1 MAQSV
6 HTLIK
11 NRIKT
16 KLEEVDKIQV
26 VYDKPQL
33 EFGGMPAATIMSST
47 IESEPNENASDER
60 RYIFKV
66 RLFYDVDRDNND
78 SVGWAVD
85 SLYDLV
91 DDVLDKFTE
100 DKDWNSPTSFAAS
113 IPANYT
119 WIGLDTAV
127 GEWDQEDERS
137 IIFVDIEI
145 TAKFLRDTGACS

>member
-1 MAQSV
+1 MAQTV

-11 NRIKT
+11 NRINT
-16 KLEEVDKIQV
+16 KLEEIDKIQN

-33 EFGGMPAATIMSST
+33 EFGGMPAATIMSSS

-60 RYIFKV
+60 RYVFKV
-66 RLFYDVDRDNND
+66 RLFYDVDRDSNN
-78 SVGWAVD
+78 SVGEAVD
-85 SLYDLV
+85 ALYGLV

-100 DKDWNSPTSFAAS
+100 DKDWNSPTSFADS
-113 IPANYT
+113 IPDDYT
-119 WIGLDTAV
+119 WLGLDQAV

-137 IIFVDIEI
+137 IIFIDIDI